1 MVVAL
6 YVHGSQQTCKIL
18 CHFVPFEV
26 ESSRRWNVIV
36 LCGSAVRK
44 LCEDHQWCISEDE
57 GAYFPPCFF
66 WNVKG
71 CNKVPNLLGND
82 LFKFSGDRCLPL
94 GFEHISKS
102 TFSRNLGLQTKNFA
116 TCFSVEC
123 LEKLRTSPKTP
134 ESWMTC
140 RHEMAWWMGAPEGPR
155 VCWNPLGPF
164 AMDCMLRL
172 NWVPWKNKW
181 TSEALKPWSLQVL
194 TWLYLS
200 TREST
205 RSVAEASRLCG
216 GANAPSNLTFI
227 CFYDIFV
234 YAKEL
239 CLSEFV
245 RSFKIAIGPRMPSFQ
260 WGTLPRSGEVFFCLR
275 GMWHASKSKHGR
287 TTTACYKL
295 QSYLFTWLFVEEMQS
310 DLWFD
315 KVFTPV
321 RTKSCC
327 VTACM
332 QDGAWLP
339 TEAIRTVVAI
349 ASSAIVLTGVTSPYT
364 NSGGLQ
370 SKFHAGTG
378 SIRKS
383 EEMCECVLMYWM
395 LSVPPWVSSNYKLRA
410 EQKSMSLF
418 LALIAC

>member
-71 CNKVPNLLGND
+71 CSKVPNLLGND

-227 CFYDIFV
+227 YFYDIFV

-260 WGTLPRSGEVFFCLR
+260 WGTLPRSGEVFFFVCEACGMRQKASMDGQQQRATSCNRIFLHDFSLKRCKVTFDSIKSSHLLGQSRAALQNVCRTEHGCQQKLSELWLQLHLLR
-275 GMWHASKSKHGR
+275 LCW
-287 TTTACYKL
+287 
-295 QSYLFTWLFVEEMQS
+295 QVWL
-310 DLWFD
+310 
-315 KVFTPV
+315 
-321 RTKSCC
+321 
-327 VTACM
+327 
-332 QDGAWLP
+332 LP
-339 TEAIRTVVAI
+339 TPTVVGFR
-349 ASSAIVLTGVTSPYT
+349 ASFMRVLAASASL
-364 NSGGLQ
+364 
-370 SKFHAGTG
+370 
-378 SIRKS
+378 RR
-383 EEMCECVLMYWM
+383 CVNVY
-395 LSVPPWVSSNYKLRA
+395 
-410 EQKSMSLF
+410 
-418 LALIAC
+418 